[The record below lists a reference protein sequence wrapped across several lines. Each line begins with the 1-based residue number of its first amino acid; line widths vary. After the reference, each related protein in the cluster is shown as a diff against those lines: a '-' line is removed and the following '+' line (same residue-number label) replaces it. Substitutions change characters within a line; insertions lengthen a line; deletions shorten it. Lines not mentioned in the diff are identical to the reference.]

1 MPVIIE
7 AEDLEGNVASWVVDE
22 HALEKLYS
30 SLGEPDHFLV
40 AGRAA

>member
-7 AEDLEGNVASWVVDE
+7 AEDLEGNVASWVVTSE
-22 HALEKLYS
+22 TLEKLYS
-30 SLGEPDHFLV
+30 TLGEPDRFLV

>member
-7 AEDLEGNVASWVVDE
+7 AEDIDGNVASWVVTSE
-22 HALEKLYS
+22 TLEKLYA
-30 SLGEPDHFLV
+30 SLGDPDHFLV

>member
-7 AEDLEGNVASWVVDE
+7 AEDLEGNVASWVVTSE
-22 HALEKLYS
+22 TLEKLYAQ
-30 SLGEPDHFLV
+30 LGEPDHFLV